1 MECILKSSPK
11 LGEPTLEV
19 RAEDKLVYI
28 MPYEEEEDRVSEVKC
43 SKGGGV
49 CGIGSTRGHA
59 SNSYIVTIIFK
70 STDFTQTVTLLHAFP
85 LYRYGRTA
93 HTSSIHRN
101 VPAERSINQG
111 RTLSFAKKAF
121 VRFEQFVFQ
130 KIRQ

>member
-11 LGEPTLEV
+11 LGEVP
-19 RAEDKLVYI
+19 
-28 MPYEEEEDRVSEVKC
+28 
-43 SKGGGV
+43 KGR
-49 CGIGSTRGHA
+49 RGLWYWG
-59 SNSYIVTIIFK
+59 NSYIVTIIFK

-93 HTSSIHRN
+93 RTSSIHRN

-111 RTLSFAKKAF
+111 RTLSFANKAF